1 MEIVNTFTRGTDL
14 WGVLEH
20 LIHYK
25 KITVREL
32 CEAPFKSNAPNK
44 LIQNIKEYFE
54 QNPQYKIA
62 LTFEWKRNPVTNR
75 NFKEFFLR
83 EVA

>member
-14 WGVLEH
+14 WGALEH

-25 KITVREL
+25 TITVREL
-32 CEAPFKSNAPNK
+32 SEAPFNSNAPNK
-44 LIQNIKEYFE
+44 IIQNLKKHFE
-54 QNPQYKIA
+54 ILNKGVY
-62 LTFEWKRNPVTNR
+62 LTFEWKTNPNTKR
-75 NFKEFFLR
+75 RYKEFFLR

>member
-1 MEIVNTFTRGTDL
+1 MEIINNFTRGTDL
-14 WGVLEH
+14 WGVLDH

-44 LIQNIKEYFE
+44 LIQKIKEHFE
-54 QNPQYKIA
+54 ENPQMKVV
-62 LTFEWKRNPVTNR
+62 LTYEWKRNPNTKR
-75 NFKEFFLR
+75 PYKEFFLR
-83 EVA
+83 EV